1 MSKKYYIGTLVECN
15 DLVGRLNAR
24 YNYPTAD
31 GKTITVASV
40 EKAEYSNDHKAGLK
54 LSVYNDLTELE
65 KAKCVSLLPAQ
76 FIKKDD

>member
-1 MSKKYYIGTLVECN
+1 MSKKYYIGTFVECN
-15 DLVGRLNAR
+15 DLVVRLNTR

-31 GKTITVASV
+31 GKTTTVASI
-40 EKAEYSNDHKAGLK
+40 EKAEYSNDYKAGLK
-54 LSVYNDLTELE
+54 LSVYNDLTERE

>member
-1 MSKKYYIGTLVECN
+1 MSKKYYIGTFVECN
-15 DLVGRLNAR
+15 DLVVRLNTR

-31 GKTITVASV
+31 GKTITVASI
-40 EKAEYSNDHKAGLK
+40 EKAEYSNDYKAGLK
-54 LSVYNDLTELE
+54 LSVYNDLTERE